1 MLLAVVVHAALDAT
15 RIKEIRDQQRGFKP
29 GSHGIEMKRST
40 PEVEDSLG
48 SPLTAEQVE
57 QVSVYSLIAN
67 GIVAI
72 KGRQSLARSGAGDVL
87 VPFVAK
93 EVSDIERA
101 AVTQDVRDLSK
112 ELVIVLNLDNGSQ
125 VLRLQTEQFLDLIDA
140 GSSRAEATGAID
152 AMQNEGGI
160 QRRFGAPLAFVS
172 QEVEELVSLDRA
184 ANIGAE
190 LIESQGIE
198 TRRR

>member
-48 SPLTAEQVE
+48 SPLTAEQME

-87 VPFVAK
+87 VPFVAE

-112 ELVIVLNLDNGSQ
+112 ELVIVLNLEDRSQ
-125 VLRLQTEQFLDLIDA
+125 VFRLQAEQFLHLIDTG
-140 GSSRAEATGAID
+140 GSRTETARI
-152 AMQNEGGI
+152 
-160 QRRFGAPLAFVS
+160 
-172 QEVEELVSLDRA
+172 
-184 ANIGAE
+184 IGAVQDE
-190 LIESQGIE
+190 
-198 TRRR
+198 R